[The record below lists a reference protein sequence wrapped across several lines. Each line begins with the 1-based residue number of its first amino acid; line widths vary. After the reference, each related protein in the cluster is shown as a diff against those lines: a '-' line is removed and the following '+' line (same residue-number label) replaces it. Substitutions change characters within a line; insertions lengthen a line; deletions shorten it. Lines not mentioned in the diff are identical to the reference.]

1 VPHAEKSI
9 NMKNIVLFLTL
20 SSSLLMAQFSYPLE
34 DFLGG
39 GIGYS
44 PMYIKLDSIPGSSDL
59 MGLGLNPK
67 NFRDPFVIHGGE
79 GFAHVTGRWRI
90 GGYAGAGG
98 TSIST
103 VPDII
108 IFKDTGDN
116 QGNLV
121 PDGQLNW
128 TDDNNNGAW
137 DVGEGEEFKD
147 YTNFF
152 NPTIEA
158 KFTISMGAASIEYV
172 MPLLQDLELSAGALM
187 GLARAGIAVD
197 QQSGNPRWG
206 TIFDNAYGTMD
217 STGTLYY
224 GVDSANYNDPVILP
238 GTVPGLLRD
247 VSATF
252 FNFQPYVA
260 VKWQF
265 LERLGLRISVGFNK
279 GTIPAGEWVLNGR
292 TKISDSPTSAIQGA
306 SFRTMLYIGL

>member
-1 VPHAEKSI
+1 VPHAENPI
-9 NMKNIVLFLTL
+9 NMKNIVLFITL
-20 SSSLLMAQFSYPLE
+20 SASLLMAQFSYPLE

-59 MGLGLNPK
+59 MGLGLSPK

-90 GGYAGAGG
+90 GGYAGAGA
-98 TSIST
+98 TTIST

-108 IFKDTGDN
+108 IF
-116 QGNLV
+116 Q
-121 PDGQLNW
+121 
-128 TDDNNNGAW
+128 DDNANGTF
-137 DVGEGEEFKD
+137 DEGENFKD

-158 KFTISMGAASIEYV
+158 KFSISMGAASIEYV

-217 STGTLYY
+217 STGTLFY
-224 GVDSANYNDPVILP
+224 GVDASDYDDPVILP

-279 GTIPAGEWVLNGR
+279 GTIPAGNWVLNGR
-292 TKISDSPTSAIQGA
+292 TKISDSPASSIQGA

>member
-1 VPHAEKSI
+1 
-9 NMKNIVLFLTL
+9 MKNIVLFIIL

-67 NFRDPFVIHGGE
+67 DFKDPFVIHGGE

-108 IFKDTGDN
+108 IF
-116 QGNLV
+116 Q
-121 PDGQLNW
+121 
-128 TDDNNNGAW
+128 DDNGNDSLDA
-137 DVGEGEEFKD
+137 GENSKD
-147 YTNFF
+147 YTQFF
-152 NPTIEA
+152 SPTIEG
-158 KFTISMGAASIEYV
+158 KFTISIGAASIEYV
-172 MPLLQDLELSAGALM
+172 MPLLQDFELSAGALM

-206 TIFDNAYGTMD
+206 TIFNNAYGTMD

-224 GVDSANYNDPVILP
+224 GVSASDYDEPVILP
-238 GTVPGLLRD
+238 GTNPGLLKD

-279 GTIPAGEWVLNGR
+279 GTIPAGKWVLNGR
-292 TKISDSPTSAIQGA
+292 TKISDSPASAIQGA

>member
-1 VPHAEKSI
+1 
-9 NMKNIVLFLTL
+9 MKNIVLFLTL

-44 PMYIKLDSIPGSSDL
+44 PMYIKLDSIPGSSAL
-59 MGLGLNPK
+59 MGLGLDPK
-67 NFRDPFVIHGGE
+67 NFDDPFVIHGGE

-98 TSIST
+98 TTIST

-108 IFKDTGDN
+108 IF
-116 QGNLV
+116 Q
-121 PDGQLNW
+121 
-128 TDDNNNGAW
+128 DDNGNDSLDA
-137 DVGEGEEFKD
+137 GENSKD
-147 YTNFF
+147 YTSYF
-152 NPTIEA
+152 NPRIEG

-187 GLARAGIAVD
+187 GLARAGLAVD
-197 QQSGNPRWG
+197 QQNGTPRWG
-206 TIFDNAYGTMD
+206 TIFNNAYGTMD

-224 GVDSANYNDPVILP
+224 GVSASEYDEPVILP
-238 GTVPGLLRD
+238 GTIPGIMRD

-279 GTIPAGEWVLNGR
+279 GTIQAGKWKLNGN
-292 TKISDSPTSAIQGA
+292 TKISDSPASAIQGA

>member
-1 VPHAEKSI
+1 
-9 NMKNIVLFLTL
+9 MKNIVLFITL
-20 SSSLLMAQFSYPLE
+20 STSLLMAQFSYPLE

-59 MGLGLNPK
+59 MGLGLDPK

-90 GGYAGAGG
+90 GGYAGAGA
-98 TSIST
+98 TTIST

-108 IFKDTGDN
+108 IFQDDDD
-116 QGNLV
+116 
-121 PDGQLNW
+121 DGVL
-128 TDDNNNGAW
+128 DD
-137 DVGEGEEFKD
+137 GESFKN
-147 YTNFF
+147 YTTFF

-158 KFTISMGAASIEYV
+158 KFSISMGAASIEYV

-206 TIFDNAYGTMD
+206 TVFKNAYGTMD

-224 GVDSANYNDPVILP
+224 GVDADNYDDPVVLP

-279 GTIPAGEWVLNGR
+279 GTIPAGNWVLNGR
-292 TKISDSPTSAIQGA
+292 TKISDSPASAIQGA

>member
-1 VPHAEKSI
+1 VPHAENPI
-9 NMKNIVLFLTL
+9 NMKNIVLFIIL

-67 NFRDPFVIHGGE
+67 DFKDPFVIHGGE

-108 IFKDTGDN
+108 IF
-116 QGNLV
+116 Q
-121 PDGQLNW
+121 
-128 TDDNNNGAW
+128 DDNDNDSLDA
-137 DVGEGEEFKD
+137 GEDFKD

-152 NPTIEA
+152 NPTIEG

-206 TIFDNAYGTMD
+206 TIFNNAYGTMD

-224 GVDSANYNDPVILP
+224 GVSAGEYDEPVILP
-238 GTVPGLLRD
+238 GTIPGLLRD

-279 GTIPAGEWVLNGR
+279 GTIPAGKWVLNGR
-292 TKISDSPTSAIQGA
+292 TKISDSPASAIQGA

>member
-1 VPHAEKSI
+1 MPHAEKPI
-9 NMKNIVLFLTL
+9 NMKNIVLFIPL
-20 SSSLLMAQFSYPLE
+20 SLSLMMAQFSYPLE

-59 MGLGLNPK
+59 MGLGLDPED
-67 NFRDPFVIHGGE
+67 FDSPFVIHGGE

-90 GGYAGAGG
+90 GGYAGTGG
-98 TSIST
+98 TTIST
-103 VPDII
+103 IPDII
-108 IFKDTGDN
+108 IF
-116 QGNLV
+116 Q
-121 PDGQLNW
+121 
-128 TDDNNNGAW
+128 DDNGNDSLDA
-137 DVGEGEEFKD
+137 GENSKD
-147 YTNFF
+147 YTSFF
-152 NPTIEA
+152 NPRIEG

-206 TIFDNAYGTMD
+206 SVFNNAYGTMD

-224 GVDSANYNDPVILP
+224 GVSANEYNEPVILP
-238 GTVPGLLRD
+238 GSIPGLMRD

-260 VKWQF
+260 VKWQITD
-265 LERLGLRISVGFNK
+265 RVGLRLSIGFNK
-279 GTIPAGEWVLNGR
+279 GVIRAGQWKLNDR
-292 TKISDSPTSAIQGA
+292 FQISDSPESALSGL
-306 SFRTMLYIGL
+306 SFRTMIYFGL

>member
-1 VPHAEKSI
+1 MPHAENPI

-67 NFRDPFVIHGGE
+67 EFKDPFIIHGGE

-108 IFKDTGDN
+108 IF
-116 QGNLV
+116 Q
-121 PDGQLNW
+121 
-128 TDDNNNGAW
+128 DDNGNDSLDA
-137 DVGEGEEFKD
+137 GENSKD
-147 YTNFF
+147 YTSYF
-152 NPTIEA
+152 NPRIEG

-187 GLARAGIAVD
+187 GLARAGLAVD
-197 QQSGNPRWG
+197 QQNGTPRWG
-206 TIFDNAYGTMD
+206 TIFNNAYGTMD

-224 GVDSANYNDPVILP
+224 GVSASEYDEPVILP
-238 GTVPGLLRD
+238 GTIPGIMRD

-279 GTIPAGEWVLNGR
+279 GTIQAGKWKLNGN
-292 TKISDSPTSAIQGA
+292 TKISDSPASAIQGA

>member
-1 VPHAEKSI
+1 MPHAEKSI

-108 IFKDTGDN
+108 IFQDDDE
-116 QGNLV
+116 
-121 PDGQLNW
+121 DGVL
-128 TDDNNNGAW
+128 D
-137 DVGEGEEFKD
+137 EGENFKD

-217 STGTLYY
+217 STGTLFY
-224 GVDSANYNDPVILP
+224 GVEADSYADPVILP

-279 GTIPAGEWVLNGR
+279 GTIPAGNWVLNGR
-292 TKISDSPTSAIQGA
+292 TKISDSPASSIQGA

>member
-1 VPHAEKSI
+1 
-9 NMKNIVLFLTL
+9 MKNIVLFITL
-20 SSSLLMAQFSYPLE
+20 SASLLMAQFSYPLE

-59 MGLGLNPK
+59 MGLGLDPK

-90 GGYAGAGG
+90 GGYAGAGA
-98 TSIST
+98 TTVST
-103 VPDII
+103 VPNVI
-108 IFKDTGDN
+108 IFQDDDGD
-116 QGNLV
+116 GV
-121 PDGQLNW
+121 FDE
-128 TDDNNNGAW
+128 DDENS
-137 DVGEGEEFKD
+137 KD

-158 KFTISMGAASIEYV
+158 KFSISMGAASIEYV
-172 MPLLQDLELSAGALM
+172 MPLLQDFELSAGALM

-224 GVDSANYNDPVILP
+224 GVDASDYDEPVILP
-238 GTVPGLLRD
+238 GTIPGLLRD

-279 GTIPAGEWVLNGR
+279 GTIPAGNWVLNGR
-292 TKISDSPTSAIQGA
+292 TKISDSPASSIQGA

>member
-1 VPHAEKSI
+1 
-9 NMKNIVLFLTL
+9 MKNIVLFITL

-67 NFRDPFVIHGGE
+67 DFKDPFVIHGGE

-108 IFKDTGDN
+108 IF
-116 QGNLV
+116 Q
-121 PDGQLNW
+121 
-128 TDDNNNGAW
+128 DDNGNDSLDA
-137 DVGEGEEFKD
+137 GENSKD
-147 YTNFF
+147 YTQFF
-152 NPTIEA
+152 SPTIEG

-187 GLARAGIAVD
+187 GLARAGLAVD
-197 QQSGNPRWG
+197 QQNGTPRWG
-206 TIFDNAYGTMD
+206 TIFNNAYGTMD

-224 GVDSANYNDPVILP
+224 GVSASEYDEPVILP
-238 GTVPGLLRD
+238 GTIPGLLRD

-279 GTIPAGEWVLNGR
+279 GTIQAGKWKLNGN
-292 TKISDSPTSAIQGA
+292 TKISDSPASAIQGA

>member
-1 VPHAEKSI
+1 MPHAENPI
-9 NMKNIVLFLTL
+9 NMKNIVLFITL

-67 NFRDPFVIHGGE
+67 EFKDPFIIHGGE

-108 IFKDTGDN
+108 IF
-116 QGNLV
+116 Q
-121 PDGQLNW
+121 
-128 TDDNNNGAW
+128 DDNGNDSLDA
-137 DVGEGEEFKD
+137 GENSKD
-147 YTNFF
+147 YTSYF
-152 NPTIEA
+152 NPRIEG

-187 GLARAGIAVD
+187 GLARAGLAVD
-197 QQSGNPRWG
+197 QQNGTPRWG
-206 TIFDNAYGTMD
+206 TIFNNAYGTMD

-224 GVDSANYNDPVILP
+224 GVSASEYDEPVILP
-238 GTVPGLLRD
+238 GTIPGIMRD

-279 GTIPAGEWVLNGR
+279 GTIQAGKWKLNGN
-292 TKISDSPTSAIQGA
+292 TKISDSPASSIQGA

>member
-1 VPHAEKSI
+1 
-9 NMKNIVLFLTL
+9 MKNIVLFITL
-20 SSSLLMAQFSYPLE
+20 SASLLMAQFSYPLE

-98 TSIST
+98 TTIST

-108 IFKDTGDN
+108 IF
-116 QGNLV
+116 Q
-121 PDGQLNW
+121 
-128 TDDNNNGAW
+128 DDNDNDSLDA
-137 DVGEGEEFKD
+137 GEDFKD

-152 NPTIEA
+152 NPTIEG

-197 QQSGNPRWG
+197 QQSGTPRWG
-206 TIFDNAYGTMD
+206 TVFDNAYGTMD

-224 GVDSANYNDPVILP
+224 GVDSSDYDEPVILP
-238 GTVPGLLRD
+238 GTIPGLLRD

-279 GTIPAGEWVLNGR
+279 GTIPAGNWVLNGR
-292 TKISDSPTSAIQGA
+292 TKISDSPASSIQGA

>member
-1 VPHAEKSI
+1 
-9 NMKNIVLFLTL
+9 MKNIVLFLTL

-59 MGLGLNPK
+59 MGLGLDPK
-67 NFRDPFVIHGGE
+67 DFKDPFVIHGGE

-108 IFKDTGDN
+108 IFQDDDE
-116 QGNLV
+116 
-121 PDGQLNW
+121 DGVL
-128 TDDNNNGAW
+128 D
-137 DVGEGEEFKD
+137 EGENSKD

-217 STGTLYY
+217 STGTLFY
-224 GVDSANYNDPVILP
+224 GVDADSYADPVILP

-279 GTIPAGEWVLNGR
+279 GTIPAGNWVLNGR
-292 TKISDSPTSAIQGA
+292 TKISDSPASSIQGA

>member
-1 VPHAEKSI
+1 MPHAEKPI

-67 NFRDPFVIHGGE
+67 DFKDPFIIHGGE

-108 IFKDTGDN
+108 IF
-116 QGNLV
+116 Q
-121 PDGQLNW
+121 
-128 TDDNNNGAW
+128 DDNGNDSLDA
-137 DVGEGEEFKD
+137 GENSKD
-147 YTNFF
+147 YTSYF
-152 NPTIEA
+152 NPRIEG

-187 GLARAGIAVD
+187 GLARAGLAVD
-197 QQSGNPRWG
+197 QQNGTPRWG
-206 TIFDNAYGTMD
+206 TIFNNAYGTMD

-224 GVDSANYNDPVILP
+224 GVSASDYDEPVILP
-238 GTVPGLLRD
+238 GTNPGLLKD

-279 GTIPAGEWVLNGR
+279 GTIPAGNWVLNGR
-292 TKISDSPTSAIQGA
+292 TKISDSPASAIQGA

>member
-1 VPHAEKSI
+1 MPHAENPI
-9 NMKNIVLFLTL
+9 NMKNIVLFITL
-20 SSSLLMAQFSYPLE
+20 SASLLIAQFSYPLE

-98 TSIST
+98 TTIST

-108 IFKDTGDN
+108 IF
-116 QGNLV
+116 Q
-121 PDGQLNW
+121 
-128 TDDNNNGAW
+128 DDNDNDSLDA
-137 DVGEGEEFKD
+137 GEDFKD

-158 KFTISMGAASIEYV
+158 KFSISMGAASIEYV

-197 QQSGNPRWG
+197 QQSGTPRWG
-206 TIFDNAYGTMD
+206 TVFDNAYGTMD

-224 GVDSANYNDPVILP
+224 GVDSNDYDEPVILP
-238 GTVPGLLRD
+238 GTIPGLLRD

-279 GTIPAGEWVLNGR
+279 GTIPAGNWVLNGR
-292 TKISDSPTSAIQGA
+292 TKISDSPASSIQGA

>member
-1 VPHAEKSI
+1 
-9 NMKNIVLFLTL
+9 MKNIVLFITL
-20 SSSLLMAQFSYPLE
+20 SASLLMAQFSYPLE

-59 MGLGLNPK
+59 MGLGLDPK

-90 GGYAGAGG
+90 GGYAGAGA
-98 TSIST
+98 TTIST

-108 IFKDTGDN
+108 IF
-116 QGNLV
+116 Q
-121 PDGQLNW
+121 
-128 TDDNNNGAW
+128 DDNANGAF
-137 DVGEGEEFKD
+137 DEGENSKD

-158 KFTISMGAASIEYV
+158 KFSISMGAASIEYV

-217 STGTLYY
+217 STGTLFY
-224 GVDSANYNDPVILP
+224 GVDASDYDDPVILP

-279 GTIPAGEWVLNGR
+279 GTIPAGNWVLNGR
-292 TKISDSPTSAIQGA
+292 TKISDSPASSIQGA

>member
-1 VPHAEKSI
+1 MPHAEKSI

-108 IFKDTGDN
+108 IFQDDDE
-116 QGNLV
+116 
-121 PDGQLNW
+121 DGVL
-128 TDDNNNGAW
+128 D
-137 DVGEGEEFKD
+137 EGENFKD

-206 TIFDNAYGTMD
+206 SIFDNAYGTMD
-217 STGTLYY
+217 STGTLFY
-224 GVDSANYNDPVILP
+224 GVDADSYADPVILP

-279 GTIPAGEWVLNGR
+279 GTIPAGNWVLNGR
-292 TKISDSPTSAIQGA
+292 TKISDSPASSIQGA

>member
-1 VPHAEKSI
+1 
-9 NMKNIVLFLTL
+9 MKNIVLFIIL

-59 MGLGLNPK
+59 MGLGLDPK
-67 NFRDPFVIHGGE
+67 DFKDPFVIHGGE

-108 IFKDTGDN
+108 IF
-116 QGNLV
+116 Q
-121 PDGQLNW
+121 
-128 TDDNNNGAW
+128 DDNGNDSLDA
-137 DVGEGEEFKD
+137 GENSKD
-147 YTNFF
+147 YTSYF
-152 NPTIEA
+152 NPRIEG

-187 GLARAGIAVD
+187 GLARAGLAVD
-197 QQSGNPRWG
+197 QQNGTPRWG
-206 TIFDNAYGTMD
+206 TIFNNAYGTMD

-224 GVDSANYNDPVILP
+224 GVSASEYDEPVILP
-238 GTVPGLLRD
+238 GTIPGIMRD

-279 GTIPAGEWVLNGR
+279 GTIQAGKWKLNGN
-292 TKISDSPTSAIQGA
+292 TKISDSPASSIQGA

>member
-1 VPHAEKSI
+1 VPHAENPI
-9 NMKNIVLFLTL
+9 NMKNIVLFITL
-20 SSSLLMAQFSYPLE
+20 SASLLMAQFSYPLE

-59 MGLGLNPK
+59 MGLGLSPK

-90 GGYAGAGG
+90 GGYAGAGA
-98 TSIST
+98 TTIST

-108 IFKDTGDN
+108 IF
-116 QGNLV
+116 Q
-121 PDGQLNW
+121 
-128 TDDNNNGAW
+128 DDNANGTF
-137 DVGEGEEFKD
+137 DEGENFKD

-158 KFTISMGAASIEYV
+158 KFSISMGAASIEYV

-217 STGTLYY
+217 STGTLFY
-224 GVDSANYNDPVILP
+224 GVDSSDYDDPVILP

-279 GTIPAGEWVLNGR
+279 GTIPAGNWVLNGR
-292 TKISDSPTSAIQGA
+292 TKISDSPASSIQGA

>member
-1 VPHAEKSI
+1 MPHAEKPI

-67 NFRDPFVIHGGE
+67 DFKDPFVIHGGE

-108 IFKDTGDN
+108 IF
-116 QGNLV
+116 Q
-121 PDGQLNW
+121 
-128 TDDNNNGAW
+128 DDNGNDSLDA
-137 DVGEGEEFKD
+137 GENSKD
-147 YTNFF
+147 YTSYF
-152 NPTIEA
+152 NPRIEG

-187 GLARAGIAVD
+187 GLALAGLAVD
-197 QQSGNPRWG
+197 QQNGTPRWG
-206 TIFDNAYGTMD
+206 TIFNNAYGTMD

-224 GVDSANYNDPVILP
+224 GVSASEYDEPVILP
-238 GTVPGLLRD
+238 GTIPGLMRD

-279 GTIPAGEWVLNGR
+279 GTIQAGKWKLNGN
-292 TKISDSPTSAIQGA
+292 TKISDSPASAIQGA

>member
-1 VPHAEKSI
+1 MPHAENPI
-9 NMKNIVLFLTL
+9 NMKNIVLFITL

-67 NFRDPFVIHGGE
+67 EFKDPFIIHGGE

-108 IFKDTGDN
+108 IF
-116 QGNLV
+116 Q
-121 PDGQLNW
+121 
-128 TDDNNNGAW
+128 DDNGNDSLDA
-137 DVGEGEEFKD
+137 GENSKD
-147 YTNFF
+147 YTSYF
-152 NPTIEA
+152 NPRIEG

-187 GLARAGIAVD
+187 GLARAGLAVD
-197 QQSGNPRWG
+197 QQNGTPRWG
-206 TIFDNAYGTMD
+206 TIFNNAYGTMD

-224 GVDSANYNDPVILP
+224 GVSASEYDEPVILP
-238 GTVPGLLRD
+238 GTIPGIMRD

-279 GTIPAGEWVLNGR
+279 GTIQAGKWKLNGN
-292 TKISDSPTSAIQGA
+292 TKISDSPASAIQGA

>member
-1 VPHAEKSI
+1 
-9 NMKNIVLFLTL
+9 MKNIVLFITL
-20 SSSLLMAQFSYPLE
+20 SSSLLMAQIGYPLE

-67 NFRDPFVIHGGE
+67 DFKDPFVIHGGE

-108 IFKDTGDN
+108 IF
-116 QGNLV
+116 Q
-121 PDGQLNW
+121 
-128 TDDNNNGAW
+128 DDNGNDSLDA
-137 DVGEGEEFKD
+137 GENSKD
-147 YTNFF
+147 YTSYF
-152 NPTIEA
+152 NPRIEG

-187 GLARAGIAVD
+187 GLARAGLAVD
-197 QQSGNPRWG
+197 QQNGTPRWG
-206 TIFDNAYGTMD
+206 TIFNNAYGTMD

-224 GVDSANYNDPVILP
+224 GVSASEYDEPVILP
-238 GTVPGLLRD
+238 GTIPGIMRD

-279 GTIPAGEWVLNGR
+279 GTIQAGKWKLNGN
-292 TKISDSPTSAIQGA
+292 TKISDSPASAIQGA

>member
-1 VPHAEKSI
+1 MPHAEKSI

-108 IFKDTGDN
+108 IFQDDDE
-116 QGNLV
+116 
-121 PDGQLNW
+121 DGVL
-128 TDDNNNGAW
+128 D
-137 DVGEGEEFKD
+137 EGENFKD

-217 STGTLYY
+217 STGTLFY
-224 GVDSANYNDPVILP
+224 GVDADSYADPVILP

-279 GTIPAGEWVLNGR
+279 GTIPAGNWVLNGR
-292 TKISDSPTSAIQGA
+292 TTISDSPASSIQGA

>member
-1 VPHAEKSI
+1 
-9 NMKNIVLFLTL
+9 MKNIVLFITL
-20 SSSLLMAQFSYPLE
+20 SASLLMAQFSYPLE

-59 MGLGLNPK
+59 MGLGLSPK

-90 GGYAGAGG
+90 GGYAGAGA
-98 TSIST
+98 TTIST

-108 IFKDTGDN
+108 IF
-116 QGNLV
+116 Q
-121 PDGQLNW
+121 
-128 TDDNNNGAW
+128 DDNANGTF
-137 DVGEGEEFKD
+137 DEGENFKD

-158 KFTISMGAASIEYV
+158 KFSISMGAASIEYV

-217 STGTLYY
+217 STGTLFY
-224 GVDSANYNDPVILP
+224 GVDASDYDDPVILP

-279 GTIPAGEWVLNGR
+279 GTIPAGNWVLNGR
-292 TKISDSPTSAIQGA
+292 TKISDSPASSIQGA

>member
-1 VPHAEKSI
+1 MPHAENPI
-9 NMKNIVLFLTL
+9 NMKNIVLFITL

-90 GGYAGAGG
+90 GGYAGAGA
-98 TSIST
+98 TTIST

-108 IFKDTGDN
+108 IF
-116 QGNLV
+116 Q
-121 PDGQLNW
+121 
-128 TDDNNNGAW
+128 DDNANGTF
-137 DVGEGEEFKD
+137 DEGENFKD

-158 KFTISMGAASIEYV
+158 KFSISMGAASIEYV

-217 STGTLYY
+217 STGTLFY
-224 GVDSANYNDPVILP
+224 GVDASDYDDPVILP

-279 GTIPAGEWVLNGR
+279 GTIPAGNWVLNGR
-292 TKISDSPTSAIQGA
+292 TKISDSPASSIQGA